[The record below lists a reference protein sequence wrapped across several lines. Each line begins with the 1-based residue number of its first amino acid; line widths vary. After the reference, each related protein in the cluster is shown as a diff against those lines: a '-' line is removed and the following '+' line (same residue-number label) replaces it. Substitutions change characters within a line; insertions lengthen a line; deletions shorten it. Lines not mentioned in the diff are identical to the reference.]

1 MDPTDLSRYLRTGT
15 DAELR
20 RRRAI
25 IALSLLGSAMGHL
38 VGAYQTGLIRHLPD
52 PPGPFDS
59 DRVDASR
66 YAYSRLATPD
76 GLPMIATYA
85 ITAALAGAGGPDRAE
100 RTPALPLALAAK
112 ALGDVAV
119 TVELAREEWAE
130 QRAFCAYCQV
140 ATLASVAT
148 AALALPDARRAWRR
162 VRGR

>member
-1 MDPTDLSRYLRTGT
+1 MDPTALSEYLRTGS

-25 IALSLLGSAMGHL
+25 IALSLVGSAMGHL
-38 VGAYQTGLIRHLPD
+38 VGAYQTGLVRHLPD

-59 DRVDASR
+59 DRVDASA
-66 YAYSRLATPD
+66 YAYSRLSTPD

-85 ITAALAGAGGPDRAE
+85 ITATLAGAGGPDRAE
-100 RTPALPLALAAK
+100 RTPLLPLALAAK
-112 ALGDVAV
+112 AFSDVVV

-140 ATLASVAT
+140 ATLVSVAT

-162 VRGR
+162 LRHR